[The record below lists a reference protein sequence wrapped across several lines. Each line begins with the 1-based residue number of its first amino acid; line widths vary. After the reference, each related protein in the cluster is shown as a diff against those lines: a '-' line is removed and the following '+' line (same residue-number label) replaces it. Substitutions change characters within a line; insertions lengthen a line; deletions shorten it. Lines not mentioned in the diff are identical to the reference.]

1 MKTKILFIIL
11 VVCHISAAFATS
23 YTIIGNTRTKTSYIL
38 HLIKKCNQTENT
50 DLAQCLLNS
59 QLFSHV
65 EVKSFNDKKLIE
77 VKERWTLIPIPQIK
91 VSSNSSSYGGYLI
104 ERNFLGQGKLAVVG
118 GSLGS
123 ESNNYMLFYKD
134 KDLFYTN
141 WIFEFLSSKS
151 DTDQKAYNED
161 NVRYGFKENE
171 ILLKSGLGYRI
182 IPEIEASLS
191 LIYQNL
197 TYGVLDNYIVPTN
210 YHSYFYEAELKY
222 QNSNYKFY
230 FNEGLESSFIFAQ
243 QFARSDNHNNIAKD
257 IFNLKYQKNVWYKHA
272 LQLGMNAFVITDS
285 SSKDLE
291 KIGAIPTFRGI
302 PEGGLW
308 VERTLAFSCDYQIPL
323 TFSSYGTWTIA
334 PFADYGIYESLYTQ
348 RKNFTSYGIGGYLYL
363 KEIAMPGI
371 GIIWG
376 TNNHFEENF
385 VSFSVGIGR
394 GH

>member
-1 MKTKILFIIL
+1 MKTKILFILLLIAQINA
-11 VVCHISAAFATS
+11 VVARS
-23 YTIIGNTRTKTSYIL
+23 YTITGNTKTKTSYIL
-38 HLIKKCNQTENT
+38 HLIKKCNRTENT
-50 DLAQCLLNS
+50 DLTQCLLNS

-65 EVKSFNDKKLIE
+65 DVKNFNDKTLIE

-91 VSSNSSSYGGYLI
+91 VSSNSSSYGGYLV
-104 ERNFLGQGKLAVVG
+104 ERNFLGKGKLAVIG

-134 KDLFYTN
+134 KDLFYSD
-141 WIFEFLSSKS
+141 WIFEILSSKS
-151 DTDQKAYNED
+151 DTDQKAYNEN
-161 NVRYGFKENE
+161 NVQYGFKENE
-171 ILLKSGLGYRI
+171 TLFKSGLGYRI
-182 IPEIEASLS
+182 IPEIEAGLS
-191 LIYQNL
+191 LIYQDL
-197 TYGVLDNYIVPTN
+197 KYSVLDNFIVPTS
-210 YHSYFYEAELKY
+210 YHSYFYEIELKY

-230 FNEGLESSFIFAQ
+230 FNEGIESAFVFAK
-243 QFARSDNHNNIAKD
+243 QFARSDSNNNITKD
-257 IFNLKYQKNVWYKHA
+257 IFNLKYQKNIWLKHA
-272 LQLGMNAFVITDS
+272 LQLGMNILVISDS

-291 KIGAIPTFRGI
+291 KIGAIPSFRGI

-308 VERTLAFSCDYQIPL
+308 VEQTLSFSCDYQIPVS
-323 TFSSYGTWTIA
+323 FANYGTWTIA
-334 PFADYGIYESLYTQ
+334 PFADYGIYESTYTQ
-348 RKNFTSYGIGGYLYL
+348 RRNFSSYGIGGYLYL